1 MKQAIARFVTIED
14 EFNRRLHKTI
24 KKQLNT
30 YETHSFHLISSIS
43 IGCM

>member
-30 YETHSFHLISSIS
+30 YEISHSEIRHYR
-43 IGCM
+43 G